1 MDSRIKGQA
10 SMEVVLLVGFLFAV
24 FVVFIAFVNGQLT
37 DKRAEIEL
45 QLLEDVS
52 KKVQGEINIA
62 YNVKDG
68 YSRNFSLPLTLDG
81 STIDYSIQIWQ
92 NNFIANTSTHQYN
105 LAIPT
110 ITGSIKKGV
119 NVIRKSNG
127 TVFIN

>member
-62 YNVKDG
+62 KAEARIKLLIN
-68 YSRNFSLPLTLDG
+68 YSSENRANPEEIFELQEK
-81 STIDYSIQIWQ
+81 IKFAQISIASAKQT
-92 NNFIANTSTHQYN
+92 AG
-105 LAIPT
+105 LL
-110 ITGSIKKGV
+110 
-119 NVIRKSNG
+119 
-127 TVFIN
+127 